1 MTTRTLTSAILA
13 ITLAV
18 PAAGAL
24 AAQPFGRD
32 TVYAAP
38 GASAST
44 VAGSPAVNQ
53 LQPNGR
59 DTVFASRKLPAN
71 GAGGEEP
78 GARATASGIWGR
90 ASGCTGAAVSL
101 RRLEAGLMGPALGVC
116 HCIATACFRHISF
129 LFQRQY
135 AKILRT

>member
-1 MTTRTLTSAILA
+1 MKESTMTTRTLTSAILA

-44 VAGSPAVNQ
+44 VARSPAVNQ

-59 DTVFASRKLPAN
+59 DTVFASRIPGSGESPAS
-71 GAGGEEP
+71 
-78 GARATASGIWGR
+78 TAEFADKPGR
-90 ASGCTGAAVSL
+90 A
-101 RRLEAGLMGPALGVC
+101 
-116 HCIATACFRHISF
+116 
-129 LFQRQY
+129 
-135 AKILRT
+135 